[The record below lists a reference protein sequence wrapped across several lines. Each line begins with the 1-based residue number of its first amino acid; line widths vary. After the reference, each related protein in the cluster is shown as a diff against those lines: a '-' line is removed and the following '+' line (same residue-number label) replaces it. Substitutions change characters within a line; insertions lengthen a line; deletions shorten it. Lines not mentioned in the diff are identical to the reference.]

1 MPTTA
6 PKKES
11 RRVLRVNDYLTD
23 GETLVLVIG
32 ADENGLMVEDAR
44 TDRPFRLGHDD
55 LDEWSYVP
63 LREIA

>member
-6 PKKES
+6 PKEDS
-11 RRVLRVNDYLTD
+11 RRVLSVNDYLTD
-23 GETLVLVIG
+23 GESLVLVIG
-32 ADENGLMVEDAR
+32 ADEDAR